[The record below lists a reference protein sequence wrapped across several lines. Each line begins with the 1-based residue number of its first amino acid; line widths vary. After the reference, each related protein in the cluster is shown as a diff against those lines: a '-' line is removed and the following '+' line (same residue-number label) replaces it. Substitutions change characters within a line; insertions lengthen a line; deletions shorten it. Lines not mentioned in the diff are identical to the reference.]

1 MGKEGFSEKERE
13 ILLKHVT
20 DIDSNV
26 YCVKNLPEEVIA
38 VLFAYYSRSPNTFR
52 QNLLMTLGSGDI
64 DVRDVKDMYGS
75 DEEGYSEAK
84 QKAMKFHEKWVVGYG
99 HSSVAEH
106 ADIKFALEDVSNVFT
121 KIIEDNRLG
130 RFTEKSSRYVIFD
143 TNHFYKPKKIM
154 ESKHM
159 GMYIEATHKLFKAYE
174 DLQKPMFEYIKKKV
188 PQKEGVSDRAYEA
201 SVRAKVCDVLRYLLP
216 ASTLTSM
223 GCSLN
228 ARSAAHAIKK
238 LLSHPLK
245 EAQELGRKMLEE
257 GTKICPTL
265 LKYADYNPYFA
276 ETNKELEA
284 FTTKLLKP
292 IPKRHT
298 RKNVEI
304 VDYDKDAENKLVAAI
319 LYKYSHHPYEQ
330 LLSLSKMLSTELKC
344 KIIDEY
350 LKRRGD
356 HDYPMRELEHLYF
369 TMDMIMD
376 LGAFRDVQRHRIAT
390 QTNQLYTCEHGYD
403 TPEDLIDAGYKEVFD
418 DAMKTAKEAYETIAQ
433 DYPHEAQ
440 YIVPYAYRKRVLF
453 TWNLRELEHFI
464 RLRSAP
470 QGHTSYRRIAVMCHE
485 AVENKFPILARYLK
499 VNKDKIE
506 LGRLKSEMKTDAK
519 QKRLADERA
528 KRTGS

>member
-1 MGKEGFSEKERE
+1 MGKEGFTEKEQE
-13 ILLKHVT
+13 VLEKHVT
-20 DIDSNV
+20 NLKSNV

-52 QNLLMTLGSGDI
+52 QNLLLTLGSGDI
-64 DVRDVKDMYGS
+64 DVRDIKDMYGS
-75 DEEGYSEAK
+75 DDEGYSEAK
-84 QKAMKFHEKWVVGYG
+84 EKAMKFHDKWVVGYG
-99 HSSVAEH
+99 HASVAEH

-143 TNHFYKPKKIM
+143 TNHFYKPKRIM

-159 GMYIEATHKLFKAYE
+159 GQFIEATHKLFKVYE
-174 DLQKPMFEYIKKKV
+174 DLQKPIADYVKTKV
-188 PQKEGVSDRAYEA
+188 PRKEGASDRAYEA
-201 SVRAKVCDVLRYLLP
+201 SIKAKVCDILRYLLP

-228 ARSAAHAIKK
+228 ARCAAHAIKK
-238 LLSHPLK
+238 LLSHQLEESHEIGK
-245 EAQELGRKMLEE
+245 KMLEE

-265 LKYADYNPYFA
+265 LKYADYNSYFSDTHKYF
-276 ETNKELEA
+276 EE

-298 RKNVEI
+298 SKNVEI

-330 LLSLSKMLSTELKC
+330 LLSLSKILSTDLKC

-350 LKRRGD
+350 HKRRGD

-369 TMDMIMD
+369 TMDIMLD
-376 LGAFRDVQRHRIAT
+376 LGAFRDVQRHRICT
-390 QTNQLYTCEHGYD
+390 QTNQLFTCDHGYD
-403 TPEDLIDAGYKEVFD
+403 TPEDLIEAGYQDVFD
-418 DAMKTAKEAYETIAQ
+418 DAMKTAKEAFDAIAK
-433 DYPHEAQ
+433 DFPHEAQ
-440 YIVPYAYRKRVLF
+440 YVVPYAYRKRVLF

-485 AVENKFPILARYLK
+485 AIEKKFPILARYLK
-499 VNKDKIE
+499 VDKEKIY

-519 QKRLADERA
+519 QKRLADARNA
-528 KRTGS
+528 RS